1 MRRFIA
7 IASGLAAIALLIY
20 GMIQPVEEDTRWL
33 LAVWLAAPLMWICAW
48 SVLPARQ
55 RGVQRSVQNIGLVVL
70 IGFLLLSLQLL
81 RQQFVYAEKISNLIY
96 VDDQTGQ
103 TTSNVRRVFEAL
115 RRQRGRMFDQSGA
128 LLVDTKIVEGNFAVR
143 TYPYTEQYN
152 PASFSNIVGFF
163 SHRYLESGLEASY
176 GPYLNGQ
183 RDTLNGLRDDMLGRQ
198 RVGDDLHLTIDAQLQ
213 AAAYDA
219 LAGRVGSAVVLDS
232 KTGAVLAMVSSP
244 GFDPRALAFD
254 PSADRQAQNESIENY
269 WIALTSDGSNQ
280 PLLNRPTQ
288 SRYPPGSVFK
298 TVTAVSALEHAR
310 EARPN
315 EIDCPN
321 QRETENGAP
330 PVVNAVD
337 NLFEQTG
344 NPSDLE
350 HVYAF
355 SCNTAFAEYAMRL
368 GPDLLMQT
376 AQKFDIFAPTLAPAP
391 YAEFTDL
398 PTSASL
404 MYVEAGFLN
413 SRAALADTGFGQG
426 QLLITPLQM
435 AMVAAT
441 VANNGVMMQPYLV
454 EKITRPDTSIVA
466 ARSPRSIRRVMS
478 EQTASEIQKDMRA
491 AVTYGFGKS
500 ANTVPNAGIGGKSG
514 TAEYPCPTP
523 DAPGRICTHAWFI
536 AIGSVQDKQVAVAVM
551 VEGGGEG
558 SSVGASLAG
567 QVLAAA
573 FR

>member
-7 IASGLAAIALLIY
+7 IASGLAAMGLLIY
-20 GMIQPVEEDTRWL
+20 GMLQPVEEDTRWL
-33 LAVWLAAPLMWICAW
+33 LAVWLAAPLILLCAW
-48 SVLPARQ
+48 SILPARQ
-55 RGVQRSVQNIGLVVL
+55 RGLSRSVQNIGLVVL
-70 IGFLLLSLQLL
+70 LGFLLLSLQLL

-115 RRQRGRMFDQSGA
+115 RRRRGRMFDRTGA

-143 TYPYTEQYN
+143 IYPYADQYA
-152 PASFSNIVGFF
+152 PASLSNIVGFF

-183 RDTLNGLRDDMLGRQ
+183 SDTISGLRDDMLGRQ
-198 RVGDDLHLTIDAQLQ
+198 RTGDDLQLTVDARLQ

-219 LAGRVGSAVVLDS
+219 LAGRVGSVVALDPQ
-232 KTGAVLAMVSSP
+232 TGAVLAMVSSP

-254 PSADRQAQNESIENY
+254 PSADREAENDRISNY
-269 WIALTSDGSNQ
+269 WAALTSDGSNQ

-298 TVTAVSALEHAR
+298 TVTAVSVLEYSR
-310 EARPN
+310 EGRPN

-321 QRETENGAP
+321 ERETEAGAP
-330 PVVNAVD
+330 PVVNAVN
-337 NLFEQTG
+337 NLFERTG

-368 GPDLLMQT
+368 GPELLMET
-376 AQKFDIFAPTLAPAP
+376 AQKFDIFSPALAPAP
-391 YAEFTDL
+391 YPEFTDL
-398 PTSASL
+398 PTSSSL
-404 MYVEAGFLN
+404 MYVDAGFLN

-441 VANNGVMMQPYLV
+441 VANDGVMMQPYLV
-454 EKITRPDTSIVA
+454 EKITRPDASVVA
-466 ARSPRSIRRVMS
+466 AHSPHAIRRVMS
-478 EQTASEIQKDMRA
+478 PQTAAEMQKDMRA
-491 AVTYGFGKS
+491 GVVYGFGKG
-500 ANTVPNAGIGGKSG
+500 ANTVPNATIGGKSG

-536 AIGSVQDKQVAVAVM
+536 AIGSVQDRRVAVAVM

-567 QVLAAA
+567 EVLAAA